1 MEEKIQV
8 EKEEKVEEDIIGRL
22 SRDGK
27 VNIL

>member
-22 SRDGK
+22 NREGK

>member
-22 SRDGK
+22 SREGK